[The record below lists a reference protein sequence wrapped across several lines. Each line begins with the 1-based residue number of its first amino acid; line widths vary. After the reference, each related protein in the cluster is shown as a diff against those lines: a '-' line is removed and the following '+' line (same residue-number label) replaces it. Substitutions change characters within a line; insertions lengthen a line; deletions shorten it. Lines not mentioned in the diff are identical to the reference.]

1 MSRPGRDPRLGR
13 LVVAAPLLGAYAA
26 ILAAPVALAAPPTG
40 STRTITIF
48 EARQIE
54 IPVPPGWTF
63 ENKSSPDKEAQTIEL
78 ADPKK
83 EVQLDVSFLPDPDG
97 EMSTR
102 KGLEE
107 QARKIFV
114 FYLPQSV
121 EKDMKLDAFDAP
133 GGLGVFTSFTDKT
146 LDPKHIPE
154 GEKLVSTTGLRSWKG
169 VYLIFTLLADSRNSA
184 AYRSAL
190 EIVQSGLKQVKAPAS
205 F

>member
-1 MSRPGRDPRLGR
+1 MRSMLVAISAFVLALG
-13 LVVAAPLLGAYAA
+13 
-26 ILAAPVALAAPPTG
+26 ALAAPRAEATK
-40 STRTITIF
+40 TITIF
-48 EARQIE
+48 EGRQIE
-54 IPVPPGWTF
+54 IPVPAGWTF

-83 EVQLDVSFLPDPDG
+83 EIQLDVSFLPDPDG

-102 KGLEE
+102 KALEE

-114 FYLPQSV
+114 FYLQQAV
-121 EKDMKLDAFDAP
+121 ERDMKLDTFDAP

-154 GEKLVSTTGLRSWKG
+154 GEKLISTTGLRSWKG
-169 VYLIFTLLADSRNSA
+169 VYLIFTLLADTRSSA